1 MNIAII
7 DYGSGNV
14 FSVQSALNKLGV
26 NTVITN
32 NQEEIIAAD
41 AVIFPGVGHAK
52 FAMEQLKKTGLDQ
65 VIPKLKQPVL
75 GICLGMQLMC
85 QSTEEGNVKGLN
97 IFEDVKVRKFTDVP
111 KIPHMGW
118 NELRSGKGIFKN
130 IESDVYFVHSYYVEP
145 SIYSV
150 SETNYGT
157 SFSASLMKDNFYAC
171 QFHPE
176 KSGKAGEEILRKFLA
191 LSPAYKLIVETI

>member
-1 MNIAII
+1 MKVAII

-26 NTVITN
+26 NTVVTKEKKGI
-32 NQEEIIAAD
+32 ESAD

-52 FAMEQLKKTGLDQ
+52 FAMEQLQKTGLDQ
-65 VIPKLKQPVL
+65 LIPLLKQPVL

-85 QSTEEGNVKGLN
+85 ESTEEGDVKGLN
-97 IFEDVKVRKFTDVP
+97 IFEGVKVLKFKDVS

-118 NELRSGKGIFKN
+118 NELSGGKGIFEN
-130 IESDVYFVHSYYVEP
+130 LDSDVYFVHSYYVE
-145 SIYSV
+145 SNQYTV
-150 SETNYGT
+150 SKTYYG
-157 SFSASLMKDNFYAC
+157 SGFSSSLMKDNFYAC

-176 KSGKAGEEILRKFLA
+176 KSGKAGEVILKNFLS
-191 LSPAYKLIVETI
+191 LSSAYSQKLEVK

>member
-1 MNIAII
+1 MKVAII

-26 NTVITN
+26 NTVVTK
-32 NQEEIIAAD
+32 EKKEIESAD

-52 FAMEQLKKTGLDQ
+52 FAMEQLQKTGLDQ
-65 VIPKLKQPVL
+65 LIPLLKQPVL

-85 QSTEEGNVKGLN
+85 ESTEEGDVKGLN
-97 IFEDVKVRKFTDVP
+97 IFEGVKVLKFKDVS

-118 NELRSGKGIFKN
+118 NELSGGKGIFEN
-130 IESDVYFVHSYYVEP
+130 LDSDVYFVHSYYVE
-145 SIYSV
+145 SNQYTV
-150 SETNYGT
+150 SKTYYG
-157 SFSASLMKDNFYAC
+157 SGFSSSLMKDNFYAC

-176 KSGKAGEEILRKFLA
+176 KSGKAGEVILKNFLS
-191 LSPAYKLIVETI
+191 LSPAYSQKLEVK